1 MNQTAFL
8 KSQALSTDKSSF
20 ESETPDMKL
29 AVWVLTPNGLQWARH
44 LVHEFPSI
52 AIHCSHDPAADADQG
67 TNAQPDNAHR
77 VCCPPQKTD
86 ACQVFSSLSR
96 AISEKFNQY
105 DAHLFIMST
114 GIVVRMIA
122 PLIRHKTIDPA
133 VIVMD
138 DQGQHVIS
146 LLCGHIGGAN
156 ALARKIAARLNAD
169 PVITTATDVNQLPA
183 IDVLAKEQG
192 LAIENP
198 EAIKAVNMA
207 ILNGGPIRFH
217 DPHDLLFH
225 HLPVSDQWRKID
237 LLKTTTD
244 ENPCTT
250 DPAPVY
256 VFIDDS
262 VTDLPAETLVLR
274 PRTLAVGIGCNRNTP
289 KKEMQSLLQQIL
301 QDFGLAEKSLAA
313 IASISIKRDEKGL
326 LELSRDLALPLQFFD
341 KEALQQANGIQ
352 RPSAVVE
359 KHTGVQSVCE
369 AAAILS
375 TKQGNLIV
383 PKHSTPNATVA
394 IARMA
399 PGSTL

>member
-1 MNQTAFL
+1 MALL
-8 KSQALSTDKSSF
+8 KSPCRSTD
-20 ESETPDMKL
+20 EPLSETETLDMKL
-29 AVWVLTPNGLQWARH
+29 AVWALTPNGLQWARY
-44 LVHEFPSI
+44 LAQVFPSI
-52 AIHCSHDPAADADQG
+52 DIHCSHDPVAAETNQG
-67 TNAQPDNAHR
+67 TDAPPKSCR
-77 VCCPPQKTD
+77 CVRCPEKKTNT
-86 ACQVFSSLSR
+86 CQVFSSLSR
-96 AISEKFNQY
+96 AISDRFNQY

-138 DQGQHVIS
+138 DRGQHVIS

-156 ALARKIAARLNAD
+156 ALARKIAARLGAD
-169 PVITTATDVNQLPA
+169 PVITTATDINQLPA

-198 EAIKAVNMA
+198 EAVKTVSMA
-207 ILNGGPIRFH
+207 ILNGHPIRFH
-217 DPHDLLFH
+217 DPGDLLFH
-225 HLPVSDQWRKID
+225 HLPRSDQWRKTD
-237 LLKTTTD
+237 LIKAPPD
-244 ENPCTT
+244 ENRSAT

-262 VTDLPAETLVLR
+262 VADLPQNTLILR
-274 PRTLAVGIGCNRNTP
+274 PRTLAAGIGCNRNTP
-289 KKEMQSLLQQIL
+289 KEEMQSLLQQVL

-313 IASISIKRDEKGL
+313 IASISIKRDEAGL

-341 KEALQQANGIQ
+341 KEALKQANGIQ

-383 PKHSTPNATVA
+383 PKHSTPNVTVA
-394 IARMA
+394 IARTA